1 MAEHVPH
8 PQGYK
13 RLLGA
18 TGPVRP
24 VLSSIEDT
32 GLNQVRTIGGTSAQ
46 GRCAIRIS
54 QVYMFS
60 SKASSAVL
68 DSCKVMV
75 PWGSNFVG
83 TRDI

>member
-8 PQGYK
+8 PQGYE
-13 RLLGA
+13 RPLGA

-46 GRCAIRIS
+46 GRCALTTWFLAGM
-54 QVYMFS
+54 VY
-60 SKASSAVL
+60 A
-68 DSCKVMV
+68 
-75 PWGSNFVG
+75 
-83 TRDI
+83 RE